1 MLRGRGWLR
10 WRVPPARPLLLALV
24 LAGSLLLGGSSGTAL
39 GAAPGPYVALGD
51 SYTAGPLIPNQA
63 GDPAL
68 CFRSD
73 HDYPALLAQTLRP
86 AAVRDV
92 SCSGAS
98 TASMTQ
104 AQPLLSHSAPL
115 GHNPPQFDAL
125 ARDVATVTVQ
135 IGGNDLG
142 FGDLA
147 LTCLSLGLL
156 DPGGAPCR
164 QRYTA
169 GGVDQNAATT
179 DAIAPRIAAVLQG
192 IHARAPRARVLLV
205 GYPDILPTSGPG
217 CYPLV
222 PIAAGDVPYLNGVE
236 LGLNRML
243 AAQAA
248 ANRATFVDTYTPSAG
263 HDVCQAPGVK
273 WVEGVI
279 PTAAGFS
286 LHPNELGMQAVA
298 GEVAGVLHARA
309 VPET

>member
-1 MLRGRGWLR
+1 VRRAAL
-10 WRVPPARPLLLALV
+10 ARPLLVGLL
-24 LAGSLLLGGSSGTAL
+24 LTGSLFLGGPS
-39 GAAPGPYVALGD
+39 GAAVAASPGPYVALGD
-51 SYTAGPLIPNQA
+51 SYTAGPLIPNQV

-73 HDYPALLAQTLRP
+73 HDYPALVAQTLHP
-86 AAVRDV
+86 SAVRDV
-92 SCSGAS
+92 SCSGAA

-104 AQPLLSHSAPL
+104 PQPLLSHSVPL
-115 GHNPPQFDAL
+115 GHNPPQFDVL
-125 ARDVATVTVQ
+125 ARDVATVTVG

-147 LTCLSLGLL
+147 LTCLSMGLL
-156 DPGGAPCR
+156 DPAGAPCR

-169 GGVDQNAATT
+169 GGVDQNAATI

-192 IHARAPRARVLLV
+192 IHARAPNARVLLV

-222 PIAAGDVPYLNGVE
+222 PLAAGDVPYLNGVE
-236 LGLNRML
+236 VGLNRML

-263 HDVCQAPGVK
+263 HDVCQAPGLK

-279 PTAAGFS
+279 PTAAAFS

-298 GEVAGVLHARA
+298 GEVAGTLQARA

>member
-1 MLRGRGWLR
+1 MLVG
-10 WRVPPARPLLLALV
+10 LLLA
-24 LAGSLLLGGSSGTAL
+24 ASLFLGGSSSAAL

-51 SYTAGPLIPNQA
+51 SYTAGPLIPNQT
-63 GDPAL
+63 GDPAF

-73 HDYPALLAQTLRP
+73 HDYPALVAQTLHP
-86 AAVRDV
+86 SAVRDV
-92 SCSGAS
+92 SCSGAA
-98 TASMTQ
+98 TANMTQ
-104 AQPLLSHSAPL
+104 PQPLLSHSVPI
-115 GHNPPQFDAL
+115 GHNAPQFDAL
-125 ARDVATVTVQ
+125 ARDVATVTVG

-147 LTCLSLGLL
+147 LTCLSLGVV

-169 GGVDQNAATT
+169 GGVDQNAATI
-179 DAIAPRIAAVLQG
+179 DAIAPRIAAVLEG
-192 IHARAPRARVLLV
+192 IHARAPNARVLLV
-205 GYPDILPTSGPG
+205 GYPDILPPSGPG

-222 PIAAGDVPYLNGVE
+222 PLAAGDVPYLNGVE
-236 LGLNRML
+236 VGLNRML

-248 ANRATFVDTYTPSAG
+248 AHRATFVDTYTPSAG
-263 HDVCQAPGVK
+263 HDVCQAPGLK

-279 PTAAGFS
+279 PTSAGFS

-298 GEVAGVLHARA
+298 GEVVGVLQARA